1 MSIDY
6 YNTRIRQAISDE
18 YVKCSKQR
26 EEYAYRY
33 GDLTTR
39 LINERD
45 TLLHT
50 EYIQICEERDELVRL
65 MRIEDIKLD
74 IWDQARE
81 ICLNI
86 ADEMEETK

>member
-26 EEYAYRY
+26 QEYTNLY
-33 GDLTTR
+33 GDLTAR
-39 LINERD
+39 LIDGRD

-50 EYIQICEERDELVRL
+50 EYIQICEERDEIVKL
-65 MRIEDIKLD
+65 MRLEDIKLD
-74 IWDQARE
+74 VWDQARE